1 MRDEDIDMKDVGQET
16 GVGAAPVAASSGAG
30 PVHGQGADTP
40 NLEMLLDIPVT
51 VSVEIGRARMTVR
64 EFLGLAKE
72 SVVELDK
79 PVGEPMEVFVNGKL
93 VARGEAVVVNERFG
107 IRLTEV
113 VSAPERAQRLR

>member
-1 MRDEDIDMKDVGQET
+1 MTEEDINPQGNRMGKITDT
-16 GVGAAPVAASSGAG
+16 AAGGSALHGN
-30 PVHGQGADTP
+30 GQGQAGNAP
-40 NLEMLLDIPVT
+40 NLEMLLDIPVA

-64 EFLGLAKE
+64 EFLRLAKG

-79 PVGEPMEVFVNGKL
+79 PVGDPLEVFVNGKL

-113 VSAPERAQRLR
+113 VSAGERAQRLR

>member
-1 MRDEDIDMKDVGQET
+1 MTDVAEDS
-16 GVGAAPVAASSGAG
+16 GAGEAPVAAFPGQR
-30 PVHGQGADTP
+30 QGADPP

-64 EFLGLAKE
+64 EFLGLARE
-72 SVVELDK
+72 SVIELDK
-79 PVGEPMEVFVNGKL
+79 PVGEPLEVFVNGKL
-93 VARGEAVVVNERFG
+93 VAKGEAVVVNERFG

>member
-1 MRDEDIDMKDVGQET
+1 MKDVQDDS
-16 GVGAAPVAASSGAG
+16 GAGAPVAASSGAG
-30 PVHGQGADTP
+30 ALHGQGADTP

-79 PVGEPMEVFVNGKL
+79 PVGEPMDVFVNGKL